1 MMHAI
6 SQQVKKGLGQIR
18 QVFQGIVARGGSDVL
33 QLTGY
38 ADETLQEVELFQQV
52 GFSSHIPEGSRVIV
66 IPLQG
71 KTAKSIV
78 VATTAGTIQINVE
91 SGETCVYDQF
101 GHSVWLKQ
109 DGTHVAGDLFVDGNI
124 SSTGDVSDQKSSMQ
138 DMRDIYNGHKHGN
151 TSVPNEQM

>member
-38 ADETLQEVELFQQV
+38 ADETLQEIELFQQV
-52 GFSSHIPEGSRVIV
+52 GFSSHIPKGARVVV

-78 VATTAGTIQINVE
+78 VATTAGKVVINVE
-91 SGETCVYDQF
+91 SGETCIYDQF

-124 SSTGDVSDQKSSMQ
+124 SSTGEVSDQKSSMQ
-138 DMRDIYNGHKHGN
+138 EMRDIYNGHKHGN